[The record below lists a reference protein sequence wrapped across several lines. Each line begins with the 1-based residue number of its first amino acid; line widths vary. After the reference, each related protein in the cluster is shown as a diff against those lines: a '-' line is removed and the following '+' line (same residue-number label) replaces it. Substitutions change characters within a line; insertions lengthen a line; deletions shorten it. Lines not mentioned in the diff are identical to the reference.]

1 MTDNLSQLKM
11 ILPFLAIVFA
21 ASVLVLCRLLIRL
34 ITGKVFK
41 KARRLTAE
49 ADDFRTEK
57 ENVLKYKGIIR
68 KETLTHTWI
77 INAVG
82 ILCLGLLAAAA
93 LFRKKLIE
101 ISGMAMYLS
110 LILALFVS
118 ASYCIFQNKRWK
130 ANAVKNMVIYAN
142 MFAGVFQDLHQGI
155 RMMLVD
161 SDTDFP
167 LKNLLL
173 EIQKNNPGMSGR
185 ELLMTAGHALE
196 SEYLMDL
203 LECQNFENLQEKYEK
218 HIFTKME
225 VFSSFCV
232 ILSFAVILS
241 LCFLL

>member
-11 ILPFLAIVFA
+11 ILPVLAIVFA

-77 INAVG
+77 LTAVG

-118 ASYCIFQNKRWK
+118 VSYCIFQNKRWK
-130 ANAVKNMVIYAN
+130 SNVVRNLVIYSN
-142 MFAGVFQDLHQGI
+142 MFASVFQDFHQGI
-155 RMMLVD
+155 RMMLFD

-167 LKNLLL
+167 LKSLLL
-173 EIQKNNPGMSGR
+173 EIQKNNPGISGS
-185 ELLMTAGHALE
+185 ELMMTAGRALE

-203 LECQNFENLQEKYEK
+203 LECQNFENLQKKYEK
-218 HIFTKME
+218 NMFKKLEIFN
-225 VFSSFCV
+225 SFCV